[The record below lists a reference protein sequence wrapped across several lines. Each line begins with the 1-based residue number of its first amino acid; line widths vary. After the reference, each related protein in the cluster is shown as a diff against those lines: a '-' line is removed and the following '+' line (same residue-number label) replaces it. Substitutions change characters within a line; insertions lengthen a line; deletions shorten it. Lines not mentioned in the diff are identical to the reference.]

1 MDSTA
6 DLLERRIPDV
16 VSTAGL
22 PPAVA
27 AEIDFLAGRNDRRID
42 STAVGVGLRARA
54 LAASGEFDAA
64 RSLLEEFDPD
74 DACEQELM
82 AAAWAV
88 SRAGPVSL
96 AFRLL
101 DIAEQFGSTFV
112 IDKMPLGPADSS
124 VGLLR
129 SATGDL
135 DGAAHALRD
144 AAVVGDARAPI
155 WGALA
160 RLELARVLSCAT
172 AVGRPVDEE
181 GLLGE
186 ANRALVAA
194 KTFFVAGGY
203 RSLLVRAD
211 NLGSDP
217 VRAVLASGEQ
227 WTVGFG
233 VQPTVPAKPSK
244 GLRALQHLLENRHRP
259 VSSAELICL
268 LDGGDAETIAELA
281 TGAVLGQLED
291 GAAGDAGL
299 TERLRATFFD
309 DANRSRVTKLVRR
322 TIVKLGESHRLL
334 GEHLDGAICTGHVC
348 RYAPVGEV
356 AVRWEF

>member
-16 VSTAGL
+16 MSTAGL
-22 PPAVA
+22 PPSVA
-27 AEIDFLAGRNDRRID
+27 SEIDFLAGRTDRWIN
-42 STAVGVGLRARA
+42 SPAVGVGLRARA
-54 LAASGEFDAA
+54 LAASGDFDAA
-64 RSLLEEFDPD
+64 RILLEDFDPD
-74 DACEQELM
+74 DACEQELV

-101 DIAEQFGSTFV
+101 EIVEQFGSTFV
-112 IDKMPLGPADSS
+112 IDEMPLGPTDSS

-135 DGAAHALRD
+135 DGAVHAFRD
-144 AAVVGDARAPI
+144 AAVVGDTRAPI

-160 RLELARVLSCAT
+160 RLELARVLRCAT
-172 AVGRPVDEE
+172 ALGEE

-203 RSLLVRAD
+203 RSLLERAD

-233 VQPTVPAKPSK
+233 VQPTVLAKPSK

-259 VSSAELICL
+259 VSSAELVCL
-268 LDGGDAETIAELA
+268 LDGGDAESIAELA
-281 TGAVLGQLED
+281 SGEVLGQLD
-291 GAAGDAGL
+291 DHTSGDAEL
-299 TERLRATFFD
+299 TGKLRATFFD

-322 TIVKLGESHRLL
+322 TIVRLGESHRLL
-334 GEHLDGAICTGHVC
+334 GAHLDGAIRTGHVC
-348 RYAPVGEV
+348 RYRPHGEL